1 MISIVVPVYN
11 TEKYLRQCIDSI
23 IRQTCQ
29 DWELILV
36 DDGSSD
42 SSGSICDGYAEADAR
57 IKVIHQKNTGVS
69 AARNAGIRR
78 AAGEYLCFV
87 DSDDWLDESF
97 LEGFEVGKTNA
108 DMYVSGWIYDV
119 NGKNYS
125 YVKYNP
131 AYCASS
137 SEICMEFVRQ
147 NLDENGYPWGKL
159 FRTSIVREHDL
170 HFNEKLSINE
180 DHIFVLQ
187 YYYLVNSLYIVSS
200 CNYHYMVFDDSGRK
214 LSSHF
219 NSFDDIKLASSLFD
233 EVIIGLNE
241 RWKFPTSY
249 LERLK
254 NEYVYGTRLLGM
266 ASLVNEKKIEFLNDE
281 MDYWRNNSYM
291 PQTCYSRFILFLI
304 RRKLPVIAV
313 FAVLYLM
320 TGLKKH
326 LPRNRTKLILNDIS
340 RRSTLV

>member
-42 SSGSICDGYAEADAR
+42 SSGNICDGYAETDAR
-57 IKVIHQKNTGVS
+57 IKVIHQENTGVS

-97 LEGFEVGKTNA
+97 LERFEVEKTNA

-125 YVKYNP
+125 YVKYIP

-180 DHIFVLQ
+180 DHIFVFQ

-200 CNYHYMVFDDSGRK
+200 CNYHYMVIDDSGRK

-233 EVIIGLNE
+233 EVIIKLNE

-249 LERLK
+249 LEKLRNK
-254 NEYVYGTRLLGM
+254 YVYGNRLHGM
-266 ASLVNEKKIEFLNDE
+266 ASLVSEKKIEYLNDE
-281 MDYWRNNSYM
+281 MDYWKNNPYV

-304 RRKLPVIAV
+304 RQNLPAIVV
-313 FAVLYLM
+313 FITLYIII
-320 TGLKKH
+320 GIKQQ
-326 LPRNRTKLILNDIS
+326 LPRNKTKLIFKDLS
-340 RRSTLV
+340 KRSTLV